1 MNARL
6 RHAAETLTGLA
17 ILLTTAPAFT
27 IFYIWH
33 RLTYSR
39 KKYQ

>member
-1 MNARL
+1 MKARL
-6 RHAAETLTGLA
+6 RHTADAITGLA
-17 ILLTTAPAFT
+17 IHLATAPAFT

-39 KKYQ
+39 KEHK